1 MEVKNDNRRTYD
13 VKKSEA
19 RMDSILNKGDFHDWP
34 NVPSRDSL
42 TYTNGYY
49 VNVTAL
55 FIDIVGSSDMT
66 DVHKR
71 PTLAKIYRC
80 FISECTAIMDDAAL
94 GDLCK
99 EINIHGDCVWGVF
112 DTSSQNDFNTVLN
125 VALKLKDMIK
135 TLNDKLKKRGYHTIE
150 VGIGVDYG
158 RALMVKAGYDKSGLN
173 DVIWMGDVVNS
184 ACHLANKAGR
194 QGKSPILISENIHH
208 KLSYNNKKLFYWS
221 KDKDVTYYGYRQQ
234 SFSELLAS
242 LYPLSHDTH

>member
-112 DTSSQNDFNTVLN
+112 DTSSQNDFNTVFN

-184 ACHLANKAGR
+184 ACHIANKAGR
-194 QGKSPILISENIHH
+194 QGMPPILVSENIFS
-208 KLSYNNKKLFYWS
+208 KLSEDNKNLLRQRRYS
-221 KDKDVTYYGYRQQ
+221 IDDATYYGYHQKPLNERYSN
-234 SFSELLAS
+234 SFSIWR
-242 LYPLSHDTH
+242 